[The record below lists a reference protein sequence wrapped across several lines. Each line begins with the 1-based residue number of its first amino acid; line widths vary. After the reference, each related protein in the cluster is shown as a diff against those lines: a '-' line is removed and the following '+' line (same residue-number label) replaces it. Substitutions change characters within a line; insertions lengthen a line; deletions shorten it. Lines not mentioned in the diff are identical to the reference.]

1 MLPLLQEH
9 LLQSYFSIF
18 YFAINLGSLLSMIVT
33 PMLRGKWFNVN
44 LYYFSNTHSCYFKE
58 NEYTLFEDQLIFTV
72 GHCWGYELSTSLRE
86 QVERR
91 EVGNYSNKNHIRS
104 LYSANKEKCL
114 LVLAC
119 WHCSLLHCRFLIM
132 SSLFVCLL
140 LLLLF
145 FMGDAR
151 LFNDVEDMFF
161 FSGDV
166 SCFGQDCYM
175 LAFGVPA
182 LLMILSIGTVY
193 NIFPAFTTL
202 SKILNPLTPKWLAS
216 NFSIQYDSWITH
228 YGQRNKGN
236 DH

>member
-1 MLPLLQEH
+1 MPLLQEH

-151 LFNDVEDMFF
+151 LFNDVEDNYVFF
-161 FSGDV
+161 FRWCVLLWSRLLHVGIW
-166 SCFGQDCYM
+166 SPCFVDDPVNWYS
-175 LAFGVPA
+175 V
-182 LLMILSIGTVY
+182 
-193 NIFPAFTTL
+193 
-202 SKILNPLTPKWLAS
+202 
-216 NFSIQYDSWITH
+216 
-228 YGQRNKGN
+228 
-236 DH
+236 